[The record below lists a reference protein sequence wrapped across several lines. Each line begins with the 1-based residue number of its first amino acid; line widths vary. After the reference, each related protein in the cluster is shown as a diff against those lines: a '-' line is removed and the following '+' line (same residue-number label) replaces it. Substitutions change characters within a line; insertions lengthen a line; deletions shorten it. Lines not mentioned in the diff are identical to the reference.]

1 MEEKLVNIMNKMAEY
16 LSTSQLKKP
25 REVLLK
31 ERSNQ
36 KAQRETMANADY
48 LKVFLL
54 LRNKRTL
61 ELDAQVLWC
70 NDISRRRE
78 K

>member
-1 MEEKLVNIMNKMAEY
+1 MLVHEKREGVSPWKKIVNIMNEIAEY
-16 LSTSQLKKP
+16 WSISQLKKP

-36 KAQRETMANADY
+36 KAQRETIANADY

-54 LRNKRTL
+54 LRK
-61 ELDAQVLWC
+61 
-70 NDISRRRE
+70 
-78 K
+78 

>member
-1 MEEKLVNIMNKMAEY
+1 MEKIVNIMNEIAEY
-16 LSTSQLKKP
+16 WSISQLKKP

-36 KAQRETMANADY
+36 KAQRETIANADY

-54 LRNKRTL
+54 LRK
-61 ELDAQVLWC
+61 
-70 NDISRRRE
+70 
-78 K
+78 